1 VQDETNSLDNLIAN
15 PSIVILQIG
24 TSNHSVIV
32 EDVEWTPFD
41 SYGNTWEWEG
51 TATVTMRSVEN

>member
-1 VQDETNSLDNLIAN
+1 VQDENDALDNLIAN
-15 PSIVILQIG
+15 PQIVLLQIG
-24 TSNHSVIV
+24 SSTHPVIV
-32 EDVEWTPFD
+32 EDIEWTPVD